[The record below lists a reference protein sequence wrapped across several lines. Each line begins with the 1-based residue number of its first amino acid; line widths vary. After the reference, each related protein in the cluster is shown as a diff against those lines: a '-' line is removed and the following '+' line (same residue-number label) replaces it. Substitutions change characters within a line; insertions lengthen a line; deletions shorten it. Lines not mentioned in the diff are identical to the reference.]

1 MHSLFSVNL
10 FVYLIMNLTKASRIN
25 INISYLNSLQQ
36 RSDFNKNN
44 VLFVSLSESGSSTVK
59 GFKTVFELAL
69 QRTIPIFQLSIVLMK
84 RPTRFLGF
92 DFANTSVQLC
102 QYRYTISSIKV
113 YNFVNKG
120 IQFHQNR
127 YTIWSILVFDFV
139 NTGIPFRQYRY
150 TILSISLLDFV
161 NTGEVTF

>member
-1 MHSLFSVNL
+1 M
-10 FVYLIMNLTKASRIN
+10 Y
-25 INISYLNSLQQ
+25 Y
-36 RSDFNKNN
+36 
-44 VLFVSLSESGSSTVK
+44 FVSLSESGSPTVK

-113 YNFVNKG
+113 NNFINTG
-120 IQFHQNR
+120 IRFGQ
-127 YTIWSILVFDFV
+127 YWYLISSILVYHFV
-139 NTGIPFRQYRY
+139 NTGIRFCQYHY
-150 TILSISLLDFV
+150 WILSIPAKLHFERFRQV
-161 NTGEVTF
+161 RRF